1 MQVSEILSEIDNEI
15 ARLQEARRLLAGENS
30 RTTRTR
36 GRKPGAVAAVAA
48 AAPKKRRRRR
58 KLTPEGRKKL
68 SEALKAR
75 WAERKKKA
83 GAKASK

>member
-1 MQVSEILSEIDNEI
+1 MQVSEILREIDNEI
-15 ARLQEARRLLAGENS
+15 ARLQQARKLLAGDS
-30 RTTRTR
+30 GATTRTR
-36 GRKPGAVAAVAA
+36 VRKPAAA

-58 KLTPEGRKKL
+58 KLTPEGRKRL

>member
-1 MQVSEILSEIDNEI
+1 MQVSEILSEIDSEI
-15 ARLQEARRLLAGENS
+15 ARLQEARRLLAGDSNGAA
-30 RTTRTR
+30 TTR
-36 GRKPGAVAAVAA
+36 GRKPAAAAAA

-58 KLTPEGRKKL
+58 KLTPEGRKRL

-83 GAKASK
+83 AKASK

>member
-15 ARLQEARRLLAGENS
+15 ARLQEARRLLAGEGS
-30 RTTRTR
+30 GTTKTR
-36 GRKPGAVAAVAA
+36 GRKPAAAAAA

-83 GAKASK
+83 AKTSK

>member
-15 ARLQEARRLLAGENS
+15 ARLQEARRLLAGES
-30 RTTRTR
+30 SGTTRTR
-36 GRKPGAVAAVAA
+36 GRKPAA
-48 AAPKKRRRRR
+48 AAAATAPKKRRRRR
-58 KLTPEGRKKL
+58 KLTPEGRKRL

-83 GAKASK
+83 AKASK

>member
-15 ARLQEARRLLAGENS
+15 ARLQEARRLLAGEGS
-30 RTTRTR
+30 GTTKTR
-36 GRKPGAVAAVAA
+36 GRKPAAAAA

-83 GAKASK
+83 AKTSK

>member
-15 ARLQEARRLLAGENS
+15 ARLQEARRLLAGES
-30 RTTRTR
+30 SGATRTR
-36 GRKPGAVAAVAA
+36 GRKPAVAAT
-48 AAPKKRRRRR
+48 APKKRRRRR

-83 GAKASK
+83 AKASK

>member
-15 ARLQEARRLLAGENS
+15 ARLQEARRLLAGES
-30 RTTRTR
+30 SGTTRTR
-36 GRKPGAVAAVAA
+36 GRKPAAAAAAVAA

-83 GAKASK
+83 AKATK

>member
-15 ARLQEARRLLAGENS
+15 ARLQEARRLLAGES
-30 RTTRTR
+30 SGATRTR
-36 GRKPGAVAAVAA
+36 GRKPAAAAA

-83 GAKASK
+83 AKAAK

>member
-1 MQVSEILSEIDNEI
+1 MQVSEILSEIDKEI
-15 ARLQEARRLLAGENS
+15 ARLQEARRLLAGEGS
-30 RTTRTR
+30 GTTKTR
-36 GRKPGAVAAVAA
+36 GRKPAAAAA

-83 GAKASK
+83 AKTSK

>member
-15 ARLQEARRLLAGENS
+15 ARLQEARRLLAGES
-30 RTTRTR
+30 SGATSTR
-36 GRKPGAVAAVAA
+36 GRKPAAVAA

-58 KLTPEGRKKL
+58 KLTPEGRKRL

-83 GAKASK
+83 AKAAK

>member
-15 ARLQEARRLLAGENS
+15 ARLQEARRLLAGES
-30 RTTRTR
+30 SGATRTR
-36 GRKPGAVAAVAA
+36 GRKPAAAA
-48 AAPKKRRRRR
+48 AAPKNRRRRR

-83 GAKASK
+83 AKAAK